1 MLVSIVG
8 MGYSFCMPDTKTLS
22 NAAVEARLGVALD
35 ALGHEPGETPLA
47 DNALR
52 GARQV
57 LLAFKMALL
66 SQEPTDEP
74 EQHRGR
80 R

>member
-1 MLVSIVG
+1 
-8 MGYSFCMPDTKTLS
+8 MPDEKPISET
-22 NAAVEARLGVALD
+22 AAEARLGVALD
-35 ALGHEPGETPLA
+35 ALGDAPGDTPLA

-66 SQEPTDEP
+66 SQQPADGQEPRSD
-74 EQHRGR
+74 
-80 R
+80 

>member
-1 MLVSIVG
+1 MADDKPI
-8 MGYSFCMPDTKTLS
+8 T
-22 NAAVEARLGVALD
+22 AQQAEARLGVALD
-35 ALGHEPGETPLA
+35 ALGEAPGDNPLA

-66 SQEPTDEP
+66 SQEQPSPDASRERP
-74 EQHRGR
+74 RD
-80 R
+80 

>member
-1 MLVSIVG
+1 MADEKPISE
-8 MGYSFCMPDTKTLS
+8 K
-22 NAAVEARLGVALD
+22 AVEARLGVALE
-35 ALGHEPGETPLA
+35 ALGHEPGETSLA

-66 SQEPTDEP
+66 SNEPTGRSPAAEPDE
-74 EQHRGR
+74 RS
-80 R
+80 

>member
-1 MLVSIVG
+1 MSDEKPI
-8 MGYSFCMPDTKTLS
+8 T
-22 NAAVEARLGVALD
+22 NEAAERRLGVALE
-35 ALGHEPGETPLA
+35 ALGDAPGETPLA

-66 SQEPTDEP
+66 SQETTGEP
-74 EQHRGR
+74 PAPRK
-80 R
+80 

>member
-1 MLVSIVG
+1 MADDIE
-8 MGYSFCMPDTKTLS
+8 LS
-22 NAAVEARLGVALD
+22 EQAVEARLGVALD
-35 ALGHEPGETPLA
+35 ALGHARGATPLA

-66 SQEPTDEP
+66 ASEPTGGSAP
-74 EQHRGR
+74 QREQRPPST
-80 R
+80 

>member
-1 MLVSIVG
+1 MSDDKPI
-8 MGYSFCMPDTKTLS
+8 SET
-22 NAAVEARLGVALD
+22 AAEARLGVALD
-35 ALGHEPGETPLA
+35 ALGDAPGDTPLA

-66 SQEPTDEP
+66 SQEPSREP
-74 EQHRGR
+74 PERQK
-80 R
+80 

>member
-1 MLVSIVG
+1 MVDG
-8 MGYSFCMPDTKTLS
+8 KPLS
-22 NAAVEARLGVALD
+22 EKAIEARLGVALD
-35 ALGHEPGETPLA
+35 ALGHEPGDTPLG

-66 SQEPTDEP
+66 SREPAGEPTPRSE
-74 EQHRGR
+74 
-80 R
+80 

>member
-1 MLVSIVG
+1 MRYNSDMSDEKPIT
-8 MGYSFCMPDTKTLS
+8 SQQ
-22 NAAVEARLGVALD
+22 AEARLGVALD
-35 ALGHEPGETPLA
+35 ALGQAPGDSPLA

-66 SQEPTDEP
+66 SQEPQSPDASP
-74 EQHRGR
+74 GKPLD
-80 R
+80 

>member
-1 MLVSIVG
+1 MSDDKPI
-8 MGYSFCMPDTKTLS
+8 SES
-22 NAAVEARLGVALD
+22 AAEARLGVALD
-35 ALGHEPGETPLA
+35 ALGDAPGDTPLA

-66 SQEPTDEP
+66 SREAATDEP
-74 EQHRGR
+74 EQPQEPR
-80 R
+80 

>member
-1 MLVSIVG
+1 MSDDKPI
-8 MGYSFCMPDTKTLS
+8 SES
-22 NAAVEARLGVALD
+22 AAEARLGVALD
-35 ALGHEPGETPLA
+35 ALGNAPGDTPLA

-66 SQEPTDEP
+66 SQEPQTPDASH
-74 EQHRGR
+74 EQPSD
-80 R
+80 

>member
-1 MLVSIVG
+1 MRYHSDMADEKPI
-8 MGYSFCMPDTKTLS
+8 TEQQ
-22 NAAVEARLGVALD
+22 VEARLGVALD
-35 ALGHEPGETPLA
+35 ALGHAPGDTPLA

-66 SQEPTDEP
+66 SQEQPSPDASQSP
-74 EQHRGR
+74 RAD
-80 R
+80 

>member
-1 MLVSIVG
+1 MSDDKPI
-8 MGYSFCMPDTKTLS
+8 SES
-22 NAAVEARLGVALD
+22 AAEARLGVALS
-35 ALGHEPGETPLA
+35 ALGDAPGDTPLA

-66 SQEPTDEP
+66 SREQQSPDVSP
-74 EQHRGR
+74 EQPLD
-80 R
+80 

>member
-1 MLVSIVG
+1 MSDDEPI
-8 MGYSFCMPDTKTLS
+8 T
-22 NAAVEARLGVALD
+22 AQQVEARLGVALD
-35 ALGHEPGETPLA
+35 ALGHAPGETPLA

-66 SQEPTDEP
+66 SSELSDQPGQPLTPPSRDV
-74 EQHRGR
+74 
-80 R
+80 

>member
-1 MLVSIVG
+1 MDKL
-8 MGYSFCMPDTKTLS
+8 TEQQ
-22 NAAVEARLGVALD
+22 VEARLGVALD
-35 ALGHEPGETPLA
+35 ALGDASGETALA

-66 SQEPTDEP
+66 SQEATGETQPPRERP
-74 EQHRGR
+74 
-80 R
+80 

>member
-1 MLVSIVG
+1 MADDKPISE
-8 MGYSFCMPDTKTLS
+8 T
-22 NAAVEARLGVALD
+22 AAEARLGVALD
-35 ALGHEPGETPLA
+35 ALGAAPGDTQLA

-66 SQEPTDEP
+66 SQQPADEP
-74 EQHRGR
+74 ASRSD
-80 R
+80 

>member
-1 MLVSIVG
+1 MSDDKPI
-8 MGYSFCMPDTKTLS
+8 T
-22 NAAVEARLGVALD
+22 AQQAEARLGVALD
-35 ALGHEPGETPLA
+35 ALGHEAADTPLA

-66 SQEPTDEP
+66 SQEAIDQPGQP
-74 EQHRGR
+74 PAQR
-80 R
+80 